1 MILPVVLFSWEGC
14 IISYLAAFLLSFTIV
29 LLFIPPLRRL
39 AFRIDFVD
47 KPKPGVERK
56 IHREPIP
63 LTASIAIFIGFVV
76 SFVIFVQEE
85 SWLRTGAVLG
95 GGLMVLG
102 IGMVDDWFKT
112 HGKEFP
118 ALPKM
123 LVQMTAAVLVYQS
136 GIVFYG
142 FSNPLT
148 GTDVLLPAW
157 LQFVLTVLWIFG
169 VTTVINFTDGM
180 DGLAGGIS
188 AISAVTLFVVALAK
202 GQSESAMIAII
213 LVGAAIAYLR
223 YNKPP
228 AQVFMGDA
236 GATFLGF
243 MLGVVA
249 LDGAFKGATVLSVF
263 IPILAL
269 GVPIFDNVFVVVK
282 RLLAGKPIYQADAT
296 QAHYR
301 LLRTGLNPK
310 QVVLFLCLINTCF
323 GLTSIVLLL
332 IDGKS

>member
-1 MILPVVLFSWEGC
+1 M
-14 IISYLAAFLLSFTIV
+14 SYFIAFLLAFTIV
-29 LLFIPPLRRL
+29 FFLIPPLRRL
-39 AFRIDFVD
+39 AYRLDFVD
-47 KPKPGVERK
+47 KPKPSVERK

-63 LTASIAIFIGFVV
+63 LTAGIAIFIGFLAAYLL
-76 SFVIFVQEE
+76 FVREQNWQECA
-85 SWLRTGAVLG
+85 AVLG
-95 GGLMVLG
+95 GGLLILL
-102 IGMVDDWFKT
+102 IGLVDDWYKT
-112 HGKEFP
+112 QGKELP
-118 ALPKM
+118 ALPKL
-123 LVQMTAAVLVYQS
+123 LVQVTAAVLVYSS

-142 FSNPLT
+142 FTNPFT
-148 GTDVLLPAW
+148 GQEVLLPVW
-157 LQFVLTVLWIFG
+157 LQFCLTVLWIFG

-202 GQSESAMIAII
+202 GQSDSAMMAII
-213 LVGAAIAYLR
+213 LVGAAAAYLR

-228 AQVFMGDA
+228 AKVFMGDA

-243 MLGVVA
+243 MLAVIA

-269 GVPIFDNVFVVVK
+269 GVPIFDNLFVVLK
-282 RLLAGKPIYQADAT
+282 RLREGKPIYLADAT

-301 LLRTGLNPK
+301 LLRTGLNPR

-323 GLTSIVLLL
+323 GLTSIILMLV
-332 IDGKS
+332 DGQ